1 MNKLTTVKSTQNV
14 YGSEEPVNARKLYS
28 STSERKFKSL
38 VEPRVNFKESQS
50 VYTDNVGFSNGDE
63 ILPKRRL
70 TTTSLT
76 ELPSQ

>member
-38 VEPRVNFKESQS
+38 VEPRVNFKESQA
-50 VYTDNVGFSNGDE
+50 VYTDNVGF
-63 ILPKRRL
+63 
-70 TTTSLT
+70 
-76 ELPSQ
+76 